1 MSLACMHVARARP
14 FFRLVSLSS
23 SFVVI
28 ATRAIILAES
38 FSHCNVTCHV
48 PPLSAVASLPKCCPI
63 LLLLLLFLLFCP
75 FSSFCSGIAR
85 VVLVTSSYRVSP
97 LLCLPLSPLSLFDL
111 HVYLLNSLEST
122 ECPWLSQLFDD
133 DCHVF
138 PAYYLTSKDSD
149 I

>member
-1 MSLACMHVARARP
+1 MRVARMHARRTRAP
-14 FFRLVSLSS
+14 VLPTRLSLSS
-23 SFVVI
+23 CLVVI

-48 PPLSAVASLPKCCPI
+48 SPLSAVALLPKCCPI

-85 VVLVTSSYRVSP
+85 VVLVTSSYCVSP

-122 ECPWLSQLFDD
+122 ECVLG
-133 DCHVF
+133 CHSF
-138 PAYYLTSKDSD
+138 STTIAMYSLLIT
-149 I
+149 